1 MTRYTID
8 APALLHLVTEG
19 VEVHPDH
26 RLVAPNAVRS
36 QALQILLDQ
45 VRAGEITEKQARER
59 HTGLTETKIRVL
71 GDRMSRW
78 TSFKVAREQ
87 GWATTT
93 AAEYVAVTQLQAD
106 ALVALDPE
114 LTRLAEGL
122 VTLAPVSVLSEP

>member
-1 MTRYTID
+1 MTRFTID
-8 APALLHLVTEG
+8 APTLLHLVTEG
-19 VEVHPDH
+19 VEAHPDH
-26 RLVAPNAVRS
+26 QLVAPQAIRS

-59 HTGLTETKIRVL
+59 HTALTETKIRVL

-87 GWATTT
+87 GWGSTT
-93 AAEYVAVTQLQAD
+93 AAEYVAVTLLQAD

-114 LTRLAEGL
+114 LEKAAGGL
-122 VTLAPVSVLSEP
+122 VTLAPVGVLSKP

>member
-26 RLVAPNAVRS
+26 QLVAPNAVRS

-59 HTGLTETKIRVL
+59 HTALTETRIRVL

-87 GWATTT
+87 GWETTT

-114 LTRLAEGL
+114 LRRLAKGL
-122 VTLAPVSVLSEP
+122 VPLASVGVLGKP